1 MTLFKKYYPIG
12 SAAFYELVS
21 AQVKDALNEDIGSGD
36 LTALLV
42 PKEQIVSATIIAR
55 ESAIIC
61 GQDWVNACFKLIDI
75 NVQIEWL
82 VNEGD
87 RVQPDQLLCKI
98 NGLARPLLSAERC
111 ALNFLQTLSATATE
125 TRKYVDAIAGTN
137 AQILDTRKTIPH
149 LRLAQKYA
157 VTVGGGHNQRLALY
171 DGILIKENHIAAAG
185 SISKV
190 MQEAFALNTGKSIQI
205 EVENLEQ
212 LKQAL
217 ESRATSILLDNFSN
231 DLLREAVN
239 INNQTGKKAVL
250 EASGGITLDNVRA
263 LALTGVDRI
272 SIGSL
277 TKNIQA
283 IDLSMRIDELKKATI

>member
-1 MTLFKKYYPIG
+1 MTLFNKYYPIG
-12 SAAFYELVS
+12 SAAFDELVTT
-21 AQVKDALNEDIGSGD
+21 QVEAALDEDIGSGD

-42 PKEQIVSATIIAR
+42 PPQQMVSATIIAR
-55 ESAIIC
+55 ESAVIC
-61 GQDWVNACFKLIDI
+61 GKDWVNACFKHIDT
-75 NVQIEWL
+75 NVQLEWL

-87 RVQPDQLLCKI
+87 RVQPDQLLCRI
-98 NGLARPLLSAERC
+98 NGLARSLLSAERC

-125 TRKYVDAIAGTN
+125 TRKYVDAIAGTQ
-137 AQILDTRKTIPH
+137 AQILDTRKTIPQ

-185 SISKV
+185 SIAKV
-190 MQEAFALNTGKSIQI
+190 MQQAFALNTGKSIQI
-205 EVENLEQ
+205 EVENLDQ

-217 ESRATSILLDNFSN
+217 QAGATSILLDNFSN

-239 INNQTGKKAVL
+239 INNQSGKKAIL
-250 EASGGITLDNVRA
+250 EASGGITLDNIRA
-263 LALTGVDRI
+263 VALTGVDRI
-272 SIGSL
+272 SIGAL

-283 IDLSMRIDELKKATI
+283 IDLSMRVDELAHAKI

>member
-1 MTLFKKYYPIG
+1 MMLFKKYDPIG
-12 SAAFYELVS
+12 SADFKQLVTIQ
-21 AQVKDALNEDIGSGD
+21 AQAALDEDIGSGD

-42 PKEQIVSATIIAR
+42 PEQQKVSARIVAR

-61 GQDWVNACFKLIDI
+61 GQDWVNACFKLIDSD
-75 NVQIEWL
+75 VQIEWL
-82 VNEGD
+82 INEGD
-87 RVQPDQLLCKI
+87 HVQPDQLLCKI
-98 NGLARPLLSAERC
+98 NGLARSLLSAERC

-125 TRKYVDAIAGTN
+125 TRKYVNAIAGTH

-185 SISKV
+185 SIEKV
-190 MQEAFALNTGKSIQI
+190 MAQAFALNTGKSIQI

-212 LKQAL
+212 LEQAL
-217 ESRATSILLDNFSN
+217 QAGATSILLDNFSN
-231 DLLREAVN
+231 DLLRQAVN
-239 INNQTGKKAVL
+239 INQQHGRKAIL
-250 EASGGITLDNVRA
+250 EASGGITLDNIRA
-263 LALTGVDRI
+263 VALTGVDRI

-283 IDLSMRIDELKKATI
+283 IDLSMRVDELTHTNI